1 MATRHRTI
9 SIMRKQKSQQ
19 SISWSQYIF
28 NNASPSNSTAS
39 NSSPTGHGNGNS
51 RKKSLSPTTAAAAAM
66 IEKKDSFLSGI
77 EHVEEIVITKKKRK
91 LQPDEVP
98 LPLEDIIANKRNRAL
113 FKSYLETCRCSGRY
127 CTQLISSLLLFASE
141 KA

>member
-28 NNASPSNSTAS
+28 NNGSPSNGTAS

-51 RKKSLSPTTAAAAAM
+51 NSQSYGRKKSLSPTTAAAAM

-77 EHVEEIVITKKKRK
+77 EHVEEIVITKKKRR

-113 FKSYLETCRCSGRY
+113 FKSYLETCRCSGNE
-127 CTQLISSLLLFASE
+127 LLS
-141 KA
+141 